1 MAGLVIHTGNRL
13 ELLVKQLARDI
24 SAPRLSVFEPEIVI
38 TQSPGMSRW
47 VSMQLAACQRVSA
60 NLDFPYPN
68 TFLNLLCE
76 ALSLVVPTTDDPFDP
91 VNMTFAIMNKLPS
104 CLSRKGYEGLKNYFH
119 EDRRPIKL
127 LQLSHRIAHLF
138 DQYLVFRP
146 EMILNWDEKKEGK
159 GDQVWQADLWREIAL
174 GNAHLHRVRRHVDLV
189 GTLANDSAVSDALPE
204 RVSVFGISYLPEFH
218 LQILSALSNR
228 IPVNW
233 YFLSPCRQYWGEV
246 VSERDISRIREKYAY
261 GPSGQADLHLD
272 KGNPLLASMGALGRD
287 FISMIAEAGCDLQEH
302 YVPPGR
308 DSLLNSIQADILD
321 MLDAAETRKRGMGN
335 SDHEWASHR
344 FGADGSIEIHAC
356 HSAMREIEVL
366 HDNLLDMF
374 HHIPDLK
381 PRDILVMTPDIDT
394 YAPFI
399 QAVFEKYTGHPS
411 EIPFSLADNSALYQS
426 RILEAFFALLSLPG
440 SRMEVDK
447 ITGLLEYA
455 PVRKRFG
462 LEDQDVAVIERW
474 VKELNIRWGFDGAD
488 RRDADLPAFTEN
500 TWKNGLDRLLLG
512 YAMSGRDSKL
522 FSGLLPHDDVEG
534 DQGRVLGSFLDYF
547 AWILKSVKLLEA
559 PKSLQSWSSGLQGI
573 VDGIFFKDNDS
584 EQELQALKHL
594 LSRLQKVQEITG
606 FEDDLDL
613 EAVAFQLKS
622 ELEHASFGSG
632 FLAGKV
638 TFCAM
643 LPMRSIPFKVICLL
657 GMNGDAFPRD
667 DNAPGFD
674 LMATHPSRG
683 DRSRRNDDKYLFLE
697 ALMSARK
704 KLYISYMG
712 KDIQDN
718 SPLTPSVMV
727 SELIDYAQHGY
738 GLTEKGLV
746 RQHPLQAFSAHYFK
760 EKANLFSYA
769 EENFA
774 AAVAAQQPPVKP
786 EKKPALPEPPAVFK
800 HLEVETLAAFYT
812 NPLKYFLNTRLGIYL
827 EKEEEILETSENF
840 RLGGLERYKAGLEL
854 FQADREARQPEEL
867 MTLFKARGMLPP
879 CRVGEHDFTEMSL
892 EAEELVARMHTW
904 TLKREP
910 REQPINLQVGDFIIR
925 GFVSDVYD
933 HAMVH
938 TRFARFNPR
947 DLVRCWIAH
956 LQLCAGT
963 VPKGRPRQSVY
974 LCKNISGVFSPL
986 DNSSDVL
993 EYLLQLYWQGLSCP
1007 LPFYTKTAY
1016 EYARARLIQEKP
1028 KKAALKA
1035 AYGILRGNR
1044 YYPGEIEEPYMNFYF
1059 DAPVSLDEMFEQT
1072 ALTLFK
1078 PLFEHYTSST
1088 VSPTLQL
1095 KDTKHL

>member
-13 ELLVKQLARDI
+13 ELLVKQLASDI
-24 SAPRLSVFEPEIVI
+24 STPRLSVFEPEIVI
-38 TQSPGMSRW
+38 TQSPGMARW

-60 NLDFPYPN
+60 NLAFPYPN

-76 ALSLVVPTTDDPFDP
+76 ALALDIPTPDDPFDP

-104 CLSRKGYEGLKNYFH
+104 CLSRKGYEGLKYYFH

-127 LQLSHRIAHLF
+127 LQLSQKIAHLF

-146 EMILNWDEKKEGK
+146 EMIRKWDDKKEGT
-159 GDQVWQADLWREIAL
+159 GDQVWQADLWREIAA
-174 GNAHLHRVRRHVDLV
+174 GNTHLHRVRQHADLV
-189 GTLANDSAVSDALPE
+189 DTLAVESRVSGNLPE

-218 LQILSALSNR
+218 LRILSALSNR

-261 GPSGQADLHLD
+261 GPSGQTDLHLD
-272 KGNPLLASMGALGRD
+272 RGNPLLASMGSLGRD

-308 DSLLNSIQADILD
+308 DTLLSSIQTDILD
-321 MLDAAETRKRGMGN
+321 MLDAAETRKHGMGN
-335 SDHEWASHR
+335 SGREQVSSR

-374 HHIPDLK
+374 HRILDLK
-381 PRDILVMTPDIDT
+381 PRDILIMTPDIDT

-399 QAVFEKYTGHPS
+399 QTVFDKYTGQPA
-411 EIPFSLADNSALYQS
+411 EIPFSMADNSALYQS
-426 RILEAFFALLSLPG
+426 RILEAFFTLLDLPK
-440 SRMEVDK
+440 SRLGVDK

-455 PVRKRFG
+455 PIRKRFG
-462 LEDQDVAVIERW
+462 LDNQDVAVIERW
-474 VKELNIRWGFDGAD
+474 VKELNIRWGFDAAD
-488 RRDADLPAFTEN
+488 RRHADLPAFAEN
-500 TWKNGLDRLLLG
+500 TWKDGLDRLLLG
-512 YAMSGRDSKL
+512 YAMSGKDSKL
-522 FSGLLPHDDVEG
+522 FAGLLPHDDVEG
-534 DQGRVLGSFLDYF
+534 DQGRVLGSLLDYF
-547 AWILKSVKLLEA
+547 AWILKSVKLLNA
-559 PKSLQSWSSGLQGI
+559 PHTLQSWSTGLQDI
-573 VDGIFFKDNDS
+573 VDGLFYKDDAS
-584 EQELQALKHL
+584 EKELQALKHL
-594 LSRLQKVQEITG
+594 LSRLQKVQAITG
-606 FEDDLDL
+606 FDDDLDL

-697 ALMSARK
+697 ALMSARE
-704 KLYISYMG
+704 KLYISYVG

-727 SELIDYAQHGY
+727 SELIDYAQHAY
-738 GLTEKGLV
+738 GLTEEGLV
-746 RQHPLQAFSAHYFK
+746 RQHPLQAFSEDYFSSK
-760 EKANLFSYA
+760 TDLFSYA
-769 EENFA
+769 EENFT
-774 AAVAAQQPPVKP
+774 AAVAAQQPPVEP
-786 EKKPALPEPPAVFK
+786 ENKPALPEPPTAFK
-800 HLEVETLAAFYT
+800 HLEIETLAAFYT
-812 NPLKYFLNTRLGIYL
+812 NPLKYFLNARLGIYL
-827 EKEEEILETSENF
+827 EKEEDILETSENF
-840 RLGGLERYKAGLEL
+840 RLGGLERYKAGEAF
-854 FQADREARQPEEL
+854 FQSGREARQAQEL

-879 CRVGEHDFTEMSL
+879 ERVGEHDFSEMSL
-892 EAEELVARMHTW
+892 EAEELVSRWRTW
-904 TLKREP
+904 TRDEEP
-910 REQPINLQVGDFIIR
+910 QEQPISLQVGDFIIK
-925 GFVSDVYD
+925 GVASDVYD
-933 HAMVH
+933 RAMVH
-938 TRFARFNPR
+938 TRFSRFNPR

-956 LQLCAGT
+956 LQRCAGT
-963 VPKGRPRQSVY
+963 APKERLTQSVY
-974 LCKNISGVFSPL
+974 LCKDISGEFSPL
-986 DNSSDVL
+986 DNSRDIL
-993 EYLLQLYWQGLSCP
+993 EHLLQLYWQGLSYP

-1016 EYARARLIQEKP
+1016 EYAHARLLQGKP

-1035 AYGILRGNR
+1035 AYGILQGNR

-1059 DAPVSLDEMFEQT
+1059 DAPVPLTERFEHT
-1072 ALTLFK
+1072 ALAFFK
-1078 PLFEHYTSST
+1078 PLFEHYTSTT
-1088 VSPTLQL
+1088 VKPTLQL
-1095 KDTKHL
+1095 KDLKHL

>member
-13 ELLVKQLARDI
+13 ELLVKELARDI
-24 SAPRLSVFEPEIVI
+24 SKPRLSVFEPEIVI

-76 ALSLVVPTTDDPFDP
+76 ALSLDVPTTDDPFDP
-91 VNMTFAIMNKLPS
+91 VNMTFAIMNTLPS

-119 EDRRPIKL
+119 EDRRPIKR

-146 EMILNWDEKKEGK
+146 KMILNWEENKEGK
-159 GDQVWQADLWREIAL
+159 GEQVWQADLWREIAL
-174 GNAHLHRVRRHVDLV
+174 GNEHLHRVRRHDDLV
-189 GTLANDSAVSDALPE
+189 GTLAKDSAASDALPE

-218 LQILSALSNR
+218 LRILSALSNR

-246 VSERDISRIREKYAY
+246 VSERDISKIREKYAY

-272 KGNPLLASMGALGRD
+272 RGNPLLASMGALGRD

-308 DSLLNSIQADILD
+308 DTLLGSIQADILD
-321 MLDAAETRKRGMGN
+321 MLDAAETRKRGIEN
-335 SDHEWASHR
+335 SDHGQTFHG
-344 FGADGSIEIHAC
+344 FPADGSIEIHAC

-399 QAVFEKYTGHPS
+399 QAVFEKYTGLRA

-426 RILEAFFALLSLPG
+426 RILEAFFTLLDLPG
-440 SRMEVDK
+440 SRMGVDK

-462 LEDQDVAVIERW
+462 LKDPDMAVIQRW

-488 RRDADLPAFTEN
+488 RKDADLPAFTEN
-500 TWKNGLDRLLLG
+500 TWKDGLDRLLLG

-522 FSGLLPHDDVEG
+522 FSGSLPHDDVEG

-547 AWILKSVKLLEA
+547 AWILKSVKLLDT
-559 PKSLQSWSSGLQGI
+559 PKSLQSWSTGLQDI
-573 VDGIFFKDNDS
+573 VDGIFFRDDTS

-594 LSRLQKVQEITG
+594 LNRLQKAQKVTG
-606 FEDDLDL
+606 FEGHLDL
-613 EAVAFQLKS
+613 AAVIFQLKS

-674 LMATHPSRG
+674 LMAAHPSRG

-738 GLTEKGLV
+738 GLTEQGLV
-746 RQHPLQAFSAHYFK
+746 RQHPLQAFSSHYFT
-760 EKANLFSYA
+760 EKSDLFSYA

-774 AAVAAQQPPVKP
+774 AAVAAQKPPVKP
-786 EKKPALPEPPAVFK
+786 EKPALPGPPATFK
-800 HLEVETLAAFYT
+800 HLAADDLATFYT
-812 NPLKYFLNTRLGIYL
+812 NPLKTFLNARLGIYL

-840 RLGGLERYKAGLEL
+840 RLGGLDRYKAGQAF
-854 FQADREARQPEEL
+854 FQADRKARHSEEL
-867 MTLFKARGMLPP
+867 RTLFKARGMLPP
-879 CRVGEHDFTEMSL
+879 CTVGKLDFAEMSL
-892 EAEELVARMHTW
+892 EAEELIARMHTW
-904 TLKREP
+904 TLKEKP
-910 REQPINLQVGDFIIR
+910 QEQPISLQVGDFTIN

-956 LQLCAGT
+956 LQLNAGI
-963 VPKGRPRQSVY
+963 VPKGRPMQSVY
-974 LCKNISGVFSPL
+974 LCKDFTGVFSPL
-986 DNSSDVL
+986 DNSCDIL
-993 EYLLQLYWQGLSCP
+993 EQLLQLYWQGLSCP

-1016 EYARARLIQEKP
+1016 EYARARLIQVKP
-1028 KKAALKA
+1028 KKAAIKA
-1035 AYGILRGNR
+1035 AYGILQGNR
-1044 YYPGEIEEPYMNFYF
+1044 YYPGELEEPYMNFYF
-1059 DAPVSLDEMFEQT
+1059 DTPVSLDETFEQT
-1072 ALTLFK
+1072 ALTFFK

-1088 VSPTLQL
+1088 VIPTLQL